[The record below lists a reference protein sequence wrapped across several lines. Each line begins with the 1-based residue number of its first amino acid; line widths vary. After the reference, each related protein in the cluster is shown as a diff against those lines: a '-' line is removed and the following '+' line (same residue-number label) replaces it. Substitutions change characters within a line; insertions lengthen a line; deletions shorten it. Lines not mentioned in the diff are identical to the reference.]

1 METKKPIYKKW
12 WFWVIIILVVLA
24 AMPGSM
30 SQPSGEAAKSEP
42 VESVKP
48 VESETVTEEDPVE
61 TCLDNAGI
69 KDATVNIKDDY
80 IEISYTLESTPYDYT
95 DYVSKGLT
103 NYVKTAKEIF
113 ENTDYTMYRMD
124 MLVDGTAATSL
135 IMTKDNFNSIDWSSI
150 AYTEGIYDQIQGS
163 FQKFYVE
170 TMLMKG
176 VDTNKIM
183 YKGK

>member
-12 WFWVIIILVVLA
+12 WFWVILIIVLLA
-24 AMPGSM
+24 AIPGSM
-30 SQPSGEAAKSEP
+30 SQQSGEVATSKPVEP
-42 VESVKP
+42 VESENVA
-48 VESETVTEEDPVE
+48 EEDPVE
-61 TCLDNAGI
+61 TSLTNAGI
-69 KDATVNIKDDY
+69 KDSTVKVNGDY

-124 MLVDGTAATSL
+124 MLVDGTAATSM